1 MKRFVVGLIPLL
13 VFGLAL
19 WAGDEPKEKPKEDK
33 KPTPQEQYK
42 ELMDEVRK
50 SQAEALKTLREAKNS
65 EDRDKALDTYQKKPQ
80 EFVGRFLELAQKNAK
95 DKVAFDSLQFIIIN
109 APSGPTADK
118 AVEIL
123 FQDHKEQLPS
133 LYQSVRYAR
142 FGAAEK
148 FLRTGLEKATEH
160 KDQGQIT
167 FALAQFLKNK
177 TQNPKLSKEELE
189 KLNKEVEELF
199 DRIVKKFADVG
210 TYAKDAEREL
220 FEIRNLSVGKVVPE
234 IEGEDID
241 GKKIKL
247 SDYRGKVVMLDFWG
261 HW

>member
-1 MKRFVVGLIPLL
+1 MKRYVVGLVPLL

-42 ELMDEVRK
+42 ALMDEVQK
-50 SQAEALKTLREAKNS
+50 SRSEAVKAVREAKNDQ
-65 EDRDKALDTYQKKPQ
+65 DRDKAIEIYHKKPQ
-80 EFVGRFLELAQKNAK
+80 EFVGKFLELAQKNPK
-95 DKVAFDSLQFIIIN
+95 DKVAFDALQFIIMN
-109 APSGPTADK
+109 APSGPDADK
-118 AVEIL
+118 AMEIL
-123 FQDHKEQLPS
+123 FQDHKEKLAS
-133 LYQSVRYAR
+133 LYQSVRNAR

-148 FLRTGLEKATEH
+148 FLRTSLEKATEH

-177 TQNPKLSKEELE
+177 SQTPKLPKEELE
-189 KLNKEVEELF
+189 KLNKEIEDLF
-199 DRIVKKFADVG
+199 DRIVEKFADVG
-210 TYAKDAEREL
+210 TYAKDAERDL

-234 IEGEDID
+234 IEGEDMD